1 MNESNP
7 PAGPAP
13 EQGPD
18 VPEIQID
25 TRGSSDTPVRDKS
38 EPKKRRRWRLQF
50 SLRSLMLLTL
60 IAALFSAWFFR
71 PRFVDE
77 PIAGGALIA
86 QVQRKQTIPGAN
98 ATLAGDPEPGVL
110 HGRWR
115 LVDRDGRLLVE
126 GSYRDGA
133 PVGIW
138 TFYDTEGNV
147 VVEGP
152 CTDGLRDGV
161 WTAYAAEETPISQ
174 TPFEPREHREPWSKE
189 LKTSASRHG
198 PGRLWYDDG
207 TLRAEGQWKDD
218 HRDGQWTFYDPKGSK
233 TAQGSYREGNRHG
246 WWTFWDEPDAAP
258 RRVWHVDGRAVPQ
271 LATLLPEL
279 RKDVDSDDFRKRY
292 NAVAGL
298 SRLGTEAMP
307 ALVEAL
313 ESDHSDV
320 VRLALAAIGQLGPE
334 AGDAVE
340 HVNRLTGADDRHVRI
355 AALAASLRIDPARR
369 VETLERLFEAAVEGG
384 RSIDS
389 HTALI
394 LADFPPESIPL
405 LSSRLADEDPAVRLA
420 VLIVYRNIRGQLP
433 NAPNANSTDEDRSDA
448 QKFADEIDGLVAPL
462 VDDPDERVRNAA
474 RSVLDPA
481 LRIPRG
487 QRPFISY
494 NWIPVVG

>member
-147 VVEGP
+147 VAWSSAGGIGFKGSRKGTPFAATQAALNAGNAAKAVGMRSLEVRVKGP
-152 CTDGLRDGV
+152 GSGRESAIRALQTVGLEVKSIRDV
-161 WTAYAAEETPISQ
+161 TPI
-174 TPFEPREHREPWSKE
+174 PHNGCRP
-189 LKTSASRHG
+189 
-198 PGRLWYDDG
+198 
-207 TLRAEGQWKDD
+207 
-218 HRDGQWTFYDPKGSK
+218 PK
-233 TAQGSYREGNRHG
+233 R
-246 WWTFWDEPDAAP
+246 
-258 RRVWHVDGRAVPQ
+258 RRV
-271 LATLLPEL
+271 
-279 RKDVDSDDFRKRY
+279 
-292 NAVAGL
+292 
-298 SRLGTEAMP
+298 
-307 ALVEAL
+307 
-313 ESDHSDV
+313 
-320 VRLALAAIGQLGPE
+320 
-334 AGDAVE
+334 
-340 HVNRLTGADDRHVRI
+340 
-355 AALAASLRIDPARR
+355 
-369 VETLERLFEAAVEGG
+369 
-384 RSIDS
+384 
-389 HTALI
+389 
-394 LADFPPESIPL
+394 
-405 LSSRLADEDPAVRLA
+405 
-420 VLIVYRNIRGQLP
+420 
-433 NAPNANSTDEDRSDA
+433 
-448 QKFADEIDGLVAPL
+448 
-462 VDDPDERVRNAA
+462 
-474 RSVLDPA
+474 
-481 LRIPRG
+481 
-487 QRPFISY
+487 
-494 NWIPVVG
+494 